1 MDKAVRGTI
10 VSCSFVFLSIITLR
24 GRARNWLE
32 RVLVYPVIGA
42 LVGSWIGAIPIA
54 LDWDRPWQAWPLTP
68 AYGGMAGYM
77 VATLMAFIVATINL
91 MAQVN
96 ISAQVVPET
105 KPSKKKK
112 KKKKTKSS

>member
-10 VSCSFVFLSIITLR
+10 VSCRLVFLAIHDLTGTVR
-24 GRARNWLE
+24 PRNSLE
-32 RVLVYPVIGA
+32 LVLVYPVIGA

-68 AYGGMAGYM
+68 AYGAVAGYM
-77 VATLMAFIVATINL
+77 VATLMAFTVATINL
-91 MAQVN
+91 MAQVHLN
-96 ISAQVVPET
+96 AQVVPEA

-112 KKKKTKSS
+112 AKSS

>member
-1 MDKAVRGTI
+1 MGNYRKLPLGLPGNARPYGT
-10 VSCSFVFLSIITLR
+10 
-24 GRARNWLE
+24 GRARNPLE

-68 AYGGMAGYM
+68 AYGAVAGYM
-77 VATLMAFIVATINL
+77 VATLMAFMAASINL
-91 MAQVN
+91 LAKVH
-96 ISAQVVPET
+96 IDAQVVPEA

-112 KKKKTKSS
+112 SKSS